1 MLLKKLIKVS
11 LTSLS
16 VITLAACTTSAP
28 RNVQGLR
35 QVTGSSLIGSMGKT
49 LQDQNNIDITV
60 ARNCGGNV
68 YTPAECDRHTVASQ
82 ARRKELL
89 Q

>member
-1 MLLKKLIKVS
+1 MPQSKLIKVS
-11 LTSLS
+11 LIFLGASI
-16 VITLAACTTSAP
+16 VVGCTTSVP
-28 RNVQGLR
+28 GNVQGLR

-49 LQDQNNIDITV
+49 LQDQNKIDTTV

-68 YTPAECDRHTVASQ
+68 YTPAECDTHTAASQ